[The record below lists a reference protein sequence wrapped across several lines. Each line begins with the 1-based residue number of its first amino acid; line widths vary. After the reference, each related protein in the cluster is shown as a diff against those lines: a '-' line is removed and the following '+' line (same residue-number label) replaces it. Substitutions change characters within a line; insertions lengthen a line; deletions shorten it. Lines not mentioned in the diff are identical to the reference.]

1 MTGIKEY
8 LVEIERDDDEFGR
21 YYVTYDAFSSSEAQ
35 AYAMDEIEPHEIV
48 VAVYERVL

>member
-21 YYVTYDAFSSSEAQ
+21 YYVTYDAASPYEAQ
-35 AYAMDEIEPHEIV
+35 ANAMEEIEPHELI